1 MQTKNKTADLIH
13 SLMIQSTDSKPVSQ
27 TSLKV
32 MKTIQNDSVENQ
44 ILGVTSLLLV
54 LLDRYGLNH
63 IDVLGMADAVVYSG
77 DYNNMLP
84 EFKNIINLMKNKK
97 EILS

>member
-54 LLDRYGLNH
+54 LLDR
-63 IDVLGMADAVVYSG
+63 
-77 DYNNMLP
+77 
-84 EFKNIINLMKNKK
+84 
-97 EILS
+97 